1 MIVVI
6 GSSWARRTDSGTR
19 AAGMA
24 PSIGRVA
31 AAAGALVQLVGKVGE
46 GPAGD
51 AVLLSLAQMNIGH
64 VAVLRD
70 ASVVP
75 SGEGEGDDEAGDDD
89 GGDDGDDDGDE
100 ATDEATDVAADLP
113 EAGRSVGHP
122 RVSRL
127 DSADIELALRYLP
140 DYRVLVAADP
150 LDESSVEVVAGA
162 ARWSGAALIVVVP
175 PGSNAGGLPGDATVL
190 EAPLSDADGAFAAI
204 VGAYA
209 AAIDRGA
216 TPTEAFD
223 AASAGSGWS
232 PVPD

>member
-6 GSSWARRTDSGTR
+6 GSPWARRTESGTG

-24 PSIGRVA
+24 ASIGRVA
-31 AAAGALVQLVGKVGE
+31 AAAGALVQLVGKVGD

-70 ASVVP
+70 SSVVL
-75 SGEGEGDDEAGDDD
+75 SAATVEAD
-89 GGDDGDDDGDE
+89 DDDGDGDV
-100 ATDEATDVAADLP
+100 ATDEATDVAAELL
-113 EAGRSVGHP
+113 EADRSSGP
-122 RVSRL
+122 FRASRL

-150 LDESSVEVVAGA
+150 LDDPSVAVVAGA
-162 ARWSGAALIVVVP
+162 ARWSGAVLIVVVP
-175 PGSNAGGLPGDATVL
+175 PGSNAGGLPDDATVL
-190 EAPLSDADGAFAAI
+190 EAPPSDADGAFAAI

-216 TPTEAFD
+216 TPIEAFA

-232 PVPD
+232 AVPD